1 MHRTPVK
8 HRSARLVLIA
18 LLAAGIAG
26 RPASAAGHID
36 PPHKT
41 KRIGT
46 VDLHAC
52 RDAPAYCGDFR
63 RPFDPEDPASGSITV
78 HFEFDPHSAAGKS
91 KGTLVATEGGPGYP
105 ATGSRKDY
113 LALFKPL
120 MTDHDVLMMD
130 NRGTG
135 QSGAIDCRELQTG
148 EKWTVESVAACGAS
162 LGERAPLYSTV
173 YAADDLAAIVDALG
187 LGKIDLYGDS
197 YGTYFEQTFAVRHP
211 DALRSI
217 VLDGAYPLT
226 GPDYAW
232 YPTYAGATRDKFN
245 LACARSPAC
254 SQLPG
259 TSLDHI
265 MPALD
270 ELRRS
275 PISARAYD
283 VDGRQRRFA
292 ADASHLAI
300 VMMGG
305 APSLTTVREV
315 DAAAR
320 AFMDGDRAPLLRLM
334 AETIAAVDSRDPTGD
349 PTKWSAGL
357 AAAVLCHDPPQIFDM
372 RLAPADRLRDHDRAL
387 AERRHSAR
395 DVLTVH
401 HR

>member
-1 MHRTPVK
+1 M
-8 HRSARLVLIA
+8 
-18 LLAAGIAG
+18 LAAGITGGSA
-26 RPASAAGHID
+26 ASAAGHVD
-36 PPHKT
+36 PPHKP
-41 KRIGT
+41 KRVGT
-46 VDLHAC
+46 LDLHAC
-52 RDAPAYCGDFR
+52 RDAAAYCGDVE
-63 RPFDPEDPASGSITV
+63 RPFDPGDPAMGSIRI
-78 HFEFDPHSAAGKS
+78 HFEFYQHSVAGKS
-91 KGTLVATEGGPGYP
+91 SGTLVATEGGPGYP
-105 ATGSRKDY
+105 ATGSRGDY

-120 MTDHDVLMMD
+120 MPDHDVLMMD

-135 QSGAIDCRELQTG
+135 QSGAIDCHELQTG

-162 LGERAPLYSTV
+162 LGERAPLYSTA
-173 YAADDLAAIVDALG
+173 YAADDLAAILTALG

-197 YGTYFEQTFAVRHP
+197 YGTYFEQAFALRHP

-232 YPTYAGATRDKFN
+232 YPSYAGATRDKFN
-245 LACARSPAC
+245 LACARSPSC
-254 SQLPG
+254 SELPG

-265 MPALD
+265 SSALD

-275 PISARAYD
+275 PFSARAFD
-283 VDGRQRRFA
+283 IDGRERRFT
-292 ADASHLAI
+292 ADASQLAI

-320 AFMDGDRAPLLRLM
+320 AFTGRDRAPLLRLM

-357 AAAVLCHDPPQIFDM
+357 ARGLSVSLAAAVNASCWVPSQLVIQM
-372 RLAPADRLRDHDRAL
+372 ALRCS
-387 AERRHSAR
+387 SASR
-395 DVLTVH
+395 SLVVTT
-401 HR
+401 